1 MKRSWLSFLAFLLAG
16 AGMLQ
21 ADQTTS
27 AVQQALKDQGFYY
40 GDVTGEKTADTTAAI
55 RRYQIRNGLQI
66 TGEIDAETLRSLGVG
81 SGVARSTAQAQPT
94 AAPEEESSDGGTP
107 TQSAQISPQPPPANY
122 PSQRVP
128 GEPDG
133 PGSSQARPVMSDV
146 FAGTPYEIAPPDLQR
161 HVIVGAQ
168 TLLARLRLLLE
179 RNRWRVRARHAFS
192 SAPVPSPRGSPAGRP
207 PQHGNVGC
215 PWFAPGSART
225 RIPRATAPAASTA
238 DLPRRVGAL
247 SLSAWLPAIASCR
260 ESARIAARRKPCRQ
274 KCSPEP
280 AAKAGRNRRKPK
292 CWRVGISCAVRV
304 HVSCRSC

>member
-1 MKRSWLSFLAFLLAG
+1 MKRSWLAFLAFLLAG
-16 AGMLQ
+16 AGMLR

-122 PSQRVP
+122 PSQRAP

-133 PGSSQARPVMSDV
+133 PGSGQARPVMSDV

-168 TLLARLRLLLE
+168 TLLARYGYYWNGIDGEFGPGTHSAVRRFQARAGLVPDGRLNMETLAALGLLPGQ
-179 RNRWRVRARHAFS
+179 RAAGFR
-192 SAPVPSPRGSPAGRP
+192 AP
-207 PQHGNVGC
+207 
-215 PWFAPGSART
+215 
-225 RIPRATAPAASTA
+225 
-238 DLPRRVGAL
+238 PRRL
-247 SLSAWLPAIASCR
+247 Q
-260 ESARIAARRKPCRQ
+260 ARPIYRGEWVPYR
-274 KCSPEP
+274 
-280 AAKAGRNRRKPK
+280 
-292 CWRVGISCAVRV
+292 
-304 HVSCRSC
+304 

>member
-1 MKRSWLSFLAFLLAG
+1 MKRSWLFFLVCLLAG

-40 GDVTGEKTADTTAAI
+40 GNVTGEKTAETTAAI

-81 SGVARSTAQAQPT
+81 SGVTRSTAQAQPT
-94 AAPEEESSDGGTP
+94 AAPEEESSDGETP
-107 TQSAQISPQPPPANY
+107 TQSAQITPPPPANY

-133 PGSSQARPVMSDV
+133 PGSSQARPVTSDV
-146 FAGTPYEIAPPDLQR
+146 FAGTPYETAPPDLQR

-168 TLLARLRLLLE
+168 TLLAR
-179 RNRWRVRARHAFS
+179 HAFS
-192 SAPVPSPRGSPAGRP
+192 STPVPSPRGSLAGRP

-225 RIPRATAPAASTA
+225 RIPRATGPAASTA
-238 DLPRRVGAL
+238 GLPRRVGAL
-247 SLSAWLPAIASCR
+247 SLSAWCRYRPVSGKRTDCSSAKTLPTKMLA
-260 ESARIAARRKPCRQ
+260 
-274 KCSPEP
+274 
-280 AAKAGRNRRKPK
+280 
-292 CWRVGISCAVRV
+292 
-304 HVSCRSC
+304 